1 MKDTI
6 AKRDSVVV
14 ILITMHNIIY
24 MLYCNVGFAPK
35 TLFAPSHS
43 ELFKWAIPLMCK
55 KWFGCVRS

>member
-43 ELFKWAIPLMCK
+43 ELFK
-55 KWFGCVRS
+55 